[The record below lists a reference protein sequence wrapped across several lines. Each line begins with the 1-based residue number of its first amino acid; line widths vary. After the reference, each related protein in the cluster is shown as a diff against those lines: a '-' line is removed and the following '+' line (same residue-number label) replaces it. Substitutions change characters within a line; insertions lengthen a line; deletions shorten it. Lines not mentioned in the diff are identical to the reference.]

1 MKNLVERLN
10 YFNEWR
16 RGAKTEMPNTKQIG
30 LDIDSAIII
39 INQYELTKRKL
50 DDCMAKLKSM
60 SGNEHING

>member
-1 MKNLVERLN
+1 MKNLAERLN

-16 RGAKTEMPNTKQIG
+16 RGAKTKMPNTAQIG

-39 INQYELTKRKL
+39 INQHELTKRKL

-60 SGNEHING
+60 SGNEQLNG